1 MLEGTAMSA
10 QDVPSSGGM
19 PPRSGGVQS
28 SQNKTPACP
37 QCDRRMGV
45 KQVAPLLF
53 ASDMDEVIYG
63 CDTCGTE
70 TKRTVKR
77 T

>member
-1 MLEGTAMSA
+1 MST

-19 PPRSGGVQS
+19 PPRSGGAP

-53 ASDMDEVIYG
+53 ASDLDEVIYG

-70 TKRTVKR
+70 AKRTVKR

>member
-1 MLEGTAMSA
+1 MST
-10 QDVPSSGGM
+10 QDVPASGGM
-19 PPRSGGVQS
+19 PPRSGGPQ

-53 ASDMDEVIYG
+53 ASDWM
-63 CDTCGTE
+63 
-70 TKRTVKR
+70 R
-77 T
+77 